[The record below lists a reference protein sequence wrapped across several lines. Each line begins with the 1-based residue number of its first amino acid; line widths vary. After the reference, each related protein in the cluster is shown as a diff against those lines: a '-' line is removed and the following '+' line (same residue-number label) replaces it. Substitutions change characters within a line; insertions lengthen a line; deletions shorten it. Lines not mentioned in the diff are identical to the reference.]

1 MVVWPSYALD
11 LSAFLGAALAVG
23 AALEQAAATRSAA
36 LTTVKERNVVRR

>member
-1 MVVWPSYALD
+1 LD
-11 LSAFLGAALAVG
+11 SSAFFGAALAVG